1 MADGTR
7 NVLIQPRKLVVDTT
21 LGAKLASLDNTDV
34 TADRITDGEL
44 VTSPLGHA
52 FVVKGGTTGTTIWDG
67 TANVNTN
74 LIPVVTP
81 TEILAKFTGAFDTA
95 NVTEI
100 EAANILFHTT
110 DINTT
115 PDVTKHKQISLLD
128 IKTWVAV
135 ANNTADIGKIKFSDT
150 DKKGY
155 FQDKVLGTAK
165 TTSNPVAVTLTK
177 DETTA
182 SDWKYKV
189 SATVDFDTEQVKI
202 DTTNQRYQ
210 IYALNGGTI

>member
-21 LGAKLASLDNTDV
+21 LGAKLASLDNSDV
-34 TADRITDGEL
+34 IADRITDGEL

-52 FVVKGGTTGTTIWDG
+52 FVVKGGATGTTIWDG

-95 NVTEI
+95 NVTEV

-115 PDVTKHKQISLLD
+115 PDVTKHKQISLFD

-135 ANNTADIGKIKFSDT
+135 ANNTADIGKIKFNNT
-150 DKKGY
+150 DAKGY

-165 TTSNPVAVTLTK
+165 TVSNPVAVTLTK

-202 DTTNQRYQ
+202 DTTNLRYK
-210 IYALNGGTI
+210 IYAINGGTI